1 MNEFMI
7 MNFLSRD
14 SRRMEALKLNF
25 IDFRRWHRYRECEN
39 FPQHK
44 IEAEEQH
51 RNELKTAKKSIFFCC
66 WLQDVNLCTH
76 FKTLEC
82 IIESLNVVCARMLT
96 WSFIE
101 DTAQMRK
108 NTRRTHEEMR
118 KLGEFQN
125 FKISLRKSLENEK
138 MSTHE
143 FFSSWFS
150 SSEFLIVI
158 FK

>member
-1 MNEFMI
+1 MNSWLWIFYLETQEGWK
-7 MNFLSRD
+7 LS
-14 SRRMEALKLNF
+14 SWILLTF
-25 IDFRRWHRYRECEN
+25 VVGIDIVNVKIFRS
-39 FPQHK
+39 
-44 IEAEEQH
+44 I
-51 RNELKTAKKSIFFCC
+51 KSKRKNNTEMSWKQQRKVFFFCC

-108 NTRRTHEEMR
+108 NTRRTTKRMR